1 MAQSTQNASSDE
13 LDAVKAD
20 LKQLKTDMAAL
31 VSAMKESGNQR
42 VADAEDKTLEAVH
55 EALASLNR
63 RFESVKSKAGAQAQ
77 DVLNE
82 AEQTVTRHPL
92 ATVAAAFG
100 IGFVLAK
107 LFDLSSR
114 R

>member
-1 MAQSTQNASSDE
+1 MAQASPNGPSDE
-13 LDAVKAD
+13 LTAVKAD

-31 VSAMKESGNQR
+31 VAALKETGAQRASA
-42 VADAEDKTLEAVH
+42 VEDSALDAVH
-55 EALASLNR
+55 EAIDTLNR
-63 RFESVKSKAGAQAQ
+63 RFEGIKTKAGTQAK
-77 DVLNE
+77 DALDE
-82 AEQTVTRHPL
+82 AEKAVVRHPL

-107 LFDLSSR
+107 LFDVGSR